1 MTGVVPQGPG
11 PVIRGSR
18 KRGGGGVNVPPP
30 PEGLGTLTI
39 NK

>member
-18 KRGGGGVNVPPP
+18 KGGGAVNVPPP
-30 PEGLGTLTI
+30 RKELGTVTI
-39 NK
+39 NT